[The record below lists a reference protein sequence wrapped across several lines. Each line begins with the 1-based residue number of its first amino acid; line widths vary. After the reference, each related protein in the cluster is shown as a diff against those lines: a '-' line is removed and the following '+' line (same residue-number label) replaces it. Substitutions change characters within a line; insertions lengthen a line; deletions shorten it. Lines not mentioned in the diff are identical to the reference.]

1 MAVAIYKSLVTT
13 SMAMKLFGKIYT
25 QISYIEEIIKFVRD
39 AVNHDDFKSAKSSL
53 PDMDF
58 YSDGLYS
65 LLGDTEKEHK
75 HENN

>member
-13 SMAMKLFGKIYT
+13 SMAMKLFGT
-25 QISYIEEIIKFVRD
+25 RISYIEEIIKLVRD